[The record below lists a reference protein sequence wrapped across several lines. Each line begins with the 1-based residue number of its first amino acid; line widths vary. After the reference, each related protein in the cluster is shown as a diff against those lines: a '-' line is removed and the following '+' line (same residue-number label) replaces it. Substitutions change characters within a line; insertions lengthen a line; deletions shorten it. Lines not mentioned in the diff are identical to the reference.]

1 MHDSANLAAARARKA
16 EKPRPVHRTAPQR
29 DADIDR
35 LQGLAASGRAGVD
48 LSKLSRDEIR
58 AHLFGD

>member
-1 MHDSANLAAARARKA
+1 MHHSANLAAARARKA
-16 EKPRPVHRTAPQR
+16 DKTKPVARTGPRR
-29 DADIDR
+29 DADIER

-58 AHLFGD
+58 AHLFDD